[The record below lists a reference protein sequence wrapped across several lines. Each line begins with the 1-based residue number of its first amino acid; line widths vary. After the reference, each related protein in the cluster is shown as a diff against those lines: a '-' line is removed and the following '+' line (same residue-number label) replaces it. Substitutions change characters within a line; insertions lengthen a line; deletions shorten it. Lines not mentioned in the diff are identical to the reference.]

1 MLDAIR
7 RGSTGW
13 VAKILLAVLVFSF
26 AIWGVADV
34 FTGWGRGSIAK
45 VGDREIRADDFQ
57 RAFQNELRTI
67 QSRSRQRISTEDA
80 RAAGLD
86 NRILSQLMAWA
97 AVGEH
102 AGELNLALSDAT
114 LLEALKKDPAF
125 AGPDGTFSRI
135 GFENTL
141 YRSGFTE
148 RGYLALRRDDE
159 LRKQLTDALTKSI
172 VIPETMV
179 DVTNAWQGETRQ
191 VEYFTIDADK
201 VITVPEPDEAQI
213 KETYEKNK
221 SKFMA
226 PEYRKLA
233 VLVLSPDD
241 LKKQMDVSEEEITTS
256 YEDTKESYN
265 TPERRRVQQIPFK
278 DRAAAD
284 AAKKSITEGKSFGTI
299 AQESGARTTDI
310 DLGLVKKSDLIDPK
324 IADAAFALDKD
335 SISDVVEGRF
345 ATVLLRV
352 TDIQPA
358 VVRTFDEVKDE
369 VRNNLAKQK
378 AEAKMLDLHDEI
390 EDNRGAGKTLKEIAE
405 LLKLQYYDVP
415 ATDSLNKDK
424 DDKQAIPLQDVR
436 GIMKTAFDSQV
447 GLENDSVELADG
459 SYAWVDVVDITEKK
473 LKPFEAVKDEA
484 KKLTMDNER
493 ARKLNELAAKLVDKA
508 NSGEALTALAK
519 EAGDP
524 KVEATPPF
532 ARKTEPQGLT
542 KAAVQQAF
550 ALPLGKTGSTTSVHD
565 DSRTI
570 FKLTNIQAAK
580 PPTEQQRETISRE
593 ISTEITNDVL
603 GEYVAALQT
612 RLGATINQQEYRR
625 ATGADTEQ

>member
-201 VITVPEPDEAQI
+201 VITVPEPNEAQI

>member
-45 VGDREIRADDFQ
+45 VGDREIRVNDFQ

-67 QSRSRQRISTEDA
+67 QNRSGRRISTEDA

-86 NRILSQLMAWA
+86 DRILSQLMAWA

-102 AGELNLALSDAT
+102 AGELNLALSDAE

-125 AGPDGTFSRI
+125 AGPDGSFSRI

-141 YRSGFTE
+141 YQSGLTD
-148 RGYLALRRDDE
+148 RAYLSLRRDDE
-159 LRKQLTDALTKSI
+159 LRRQVTDALTKSI
-172 VIPETMV
+172 VIPETMI
-179 DVTNAWQGETRQ
+179 DVANAWQGETRQ

-213 KETYEKNK
+213 KETYEKDK

-256 YEDTKESYN
+256 YEDTKERYN

-278 DRAAAD
+278 DKAAAA
-284 AAKKSITEGKSFGTI
+284 AAKKAIAEGKSFGTI
-299 AQESGARTTDI
+299 AKESGAKTTDI
-310 DLGLVKKSDLIDPK
+310 DLGQVKKSDLIDPT
-324 IADAAFALDKD
+324 IAEAAFALEKD
-335 SISDVVEGRF
+335 SVSDVVEGRF

-358 VVRTFDEVKDE
+358 VLRTFDEVKDQ
-369 VRNNLAKQK
+369 VRDNLAKQK
-378 AEAKMLDLHDEI
+378 ANAKMQDLHDEI

-405 LLKLQYYDVP
+405 VLNLKYYDVS

-424 DDKQAIPLQDVR
+424 EDKQAIPLQDVR
-436 GIMKTAFDSQV
+436 GIMKIAFESQV
-447 GLENDSVELADG
+447 GLENESVELADG
-459 SYAWVDVVDITEKK
+459 NYAWVDVIDITAEK
-473 LKPFEAVKDEA
+473 LKPFDDVKDEA
-484 KKLTMDNER
+484 KKLTIDNER
-493 ARKLNELAAKLVDKA
+493 ARKLNDLAATLVDKA
-508 NSGEALTALAK
+508 NNGEALAALAS
-519 EAGDP
+519 EAGEP
-524 KVEATPPF
+524 KVETTQPF
-532 ARKTEPQGLT
+532 TRKTEPQGFT
-542 KAAVQQAF
+542 KNAVKQVF
-550 ALPLGKTGSTTSVHD
+550 ALPLGKTGSTTSVHGN
-565 DSRTI
+565 SRTV
-570 FKLTNIQAAK
+570 FKLTNIAAAK
-580 PPTEQQRETISRE
+580 PPTEQQRETINRE
-593 ISTEITNDVL
+593 ITNEITNDVL

-625 ATGADTEQ
+625 ATGADAEQ

>member
-213 KETYEKNK
+213 KKTYEKNK